1 MIVDLPGTTVSK
13 ISKRL
18 VQLREQGG
26 AVALGRVLTL
36 VIQTDIAG
44 IESAVKAANEAS
56 REHPCRI
63 IVLAGDSVD
72 PKQESKLDAQIR
84 VGGDAGAS
92 EVVVLKAFGKTY
104 SDIEGLVIGLLLPD
118 APVVAWWPASAPAKV
133 SDSPLGRIAQRRI
146 TDAAA
151 QPDPQAF
158 LGQLAA
164 GYTPGDSD
172 FAWTRL
178 TIWRTQLAAIL
189 DQPPFEP
196 ITAASVSGVAN
207 SPSLDL
213 LAAWLEQSLRVPVQ
227 IERMDPAGGV
237 AGIQSVRLE
246 RASGPIELIRKVP
259 GVTSLIVPGQA
270 VRELSM
276 PLRSLRDCLS
286 EDLRRLDPDDM
297 FGAVITAGFGSR

>member
-1 MIVDLPGTTVSK
+1 MIVDLPTTTVSK

-44 IESAVKAANEAS
+44 IEPAVKAANEAS

-63 IVLAGDSVD
+63 IVLAGESSGTE
-72 PKQESKLDAQIR
+72 QTSKLDAQIR

-92 EVVVLKAFGKTY
+92 EVVVLKAYGETF

-118 APVVAWWPASAPAKV
+118 APVVAWWPASAPLKV
-133 SDSPLGRIAQRRI
+133 AESPLGKIAQRRI

-151 QPDPQAF
+151 QAEPRAF
-158 LGQLAA
+158 LHQLAA
-164 GYTPGDSD
+164 SYTPGDSD

-189 DQPPFEP
+189 DQPPFEK
-196 ITAASVSGVAN
+196 ITAAAVSGITN

-213 LAAWLEQSLRVPVQ
+213 LAAWLQLSLRVPVQ
-227 IERMDPAGGV
+227 IERLDPATGV

-259 GVTSLIVPGQA
+259 GVTSLIIPGQA

-276 PLRSLRDCLS
+276 PLRTLRDCLS

-297 FGAVITAGFGSR
+297 FGTVITAGFGAS

>member
-1 MIVDLPGTTVSK
+1 MIVDLPATTVSK

-26 AVALGRVLTL
+26 AVALGRVLNL
-36 VIQTDIAG
+36 VIETDFAG
-44 IESAVKAANEAS
+44 IESSVKAANEAS

-63 IVLAGDSVD
+63 IVLAGELSGGRE
-72 PKQESKLDAQIR
+72 QSRLDAQIR

-92 EVVVLKAFGKTY
+92 EVVVLKAFGETFA
-104 SDIEGLVIGLLLPD
+104 DIEGLVVGLLLPD
-118 APVVAWWPASAPAKV
+118 APVVAWWPAAAPVKVAESA
-133 SDSPLGRIAQRRI
+133 LGKIAQRRI

-158 LGQLAA
+158 LRQLAS

-178 TIWRTQLAAIL
+178 TIWRTQLASIL
-189 DQPPFEP
+189 DQPPYEP
-196 ITAASVSGVAN
+196 ILEASVSGVAN

-213 LAAWLEQSLRVPVQ
+213 LAAWLRQSLDVPVT
-227 IERMDPAGGV
+227 IERLAPEGGV
-237 AGIQSVRLE
+237 AGIQSVRLV
-246 RASGPIELIRKVP
+246 RSSGASELIRKIP
-259 GVTSLIVPGQA
+259 GVTSLIIPGQA

-297 FGAVITAGFGSR
+297 FGAVITKGFSG